1 MIKIDEYIKHTDN
14 LKEMGLLSEDFRI
27 IQYKDGDLLA
37 VDGKC
42 EAFENKPIDNKDY
55 IWWYNGTAFSYDENY
70 SNYCKHNVAVFG
82 EDGTLELR
90 ASPPFGFFNPL
101 LSIPWKGIRRDKKEE
116 KVVTP

>member
-1 MIKIDEYIKHTDN
+1 MITIDEYIKHTDN

-55 IWWYNGTAFSYDENY
+55 IWWYNGTAFRYDENY
-70 SNYCKHNVAVFG
+70 SNYCKHNVAVFD

-90 ASPPFGFFNPL
+90 EAPPCGTLFPA
-101 LSIPWKGIRRDKKEE
+101 LSIDSKRRRALKKL
-116 KVVTP
+116 

>member
-1 MIKIDEYIKHTDN
+1 MITIDEYIKHTDN

-55 IWWYNGTAFSYDENY
+55 IWWYDGAAFRYDDNY
-70 SNYCKHNVAVFG
+70 HKHNVIVFD

-90 ASPPFGFFNPL
+90 VSPPFGTLFPS
-101 LSIPWKGIRRDKKEE
+101 LSIDRKRRRALKRL
-116 KVVTP
+116 

>member
-1 MIKIDEYIKHTDN
+1 MITIDEYIKHTDN

-42 EAFENKPIDNKDY
+42 EAFENKPIDKKDY
-55 IWWYNGTAFSYDENY
+55 IWWYDGAAYRYDDNY
-70 SNYCKHNVAVFG
+70 RRQNLAVFG

-90 ASPPFGFFNPL
+90 ESPPFGFAIKS
-101 LSIPWKGIRRDKKEE
+101 LSIDCERRRALKKL
-116 KVVTP
+116 

>member
-1 MIKIDEYIKHTDN
+1 MITIDEYIKHTDN

-55 IWWYNGTAFSYDENY
+55 IWWYNGTAFRYEENY

-90 ASPPFGFFNPL
+90 EAPL
-101 LSIPWKGIRRDKKEE
+101 CGTLFPALSIDSKRRRALKKL
-116 KVVTP
+116 

>member
-1 MIKIDEYIKHTDN
+1 MITIDEYIKHTDN

-42 EAFENKPIDNKDY
+42 EAFEDKPIDNKDY
-55 IWWYNGTAFSYDENY
+55 IWWYDGWAFRYDKSSEIR
-70 SNYCKHNVAVFG
+70 HFAVFN

-90 ASPPFGFFNPL
+90 EAPLSGSFSPS
-101 LSIPWKGIRRDKKEE
+101 LSLNRKRGRALKKL
-116 KVVTP
+116 

>member
-1 MIKIDEYIKHTDN
+1 MITIDEYIKHTDN

-55 IWWYNGTAFSYDENY
+55 IWWLGGFAFRYDDIY
-70 SNYCKHNVAVFG
+70 PKHNVAVFD

-90 ASPPFGFFNPL
+90 EAPL
-101 LSIPWKGIRRDKKEE
+101 CGTLFPALSIDRKRCKALE
-116 KVVTP
+116 KL

>member
-1 MIKIDEYIKHTDN
+1 MITIDEYIKHTDN

-55 IWWYNGTAFSYDENY
+55 IWWLGGFAFRYDDNY
-70 SNYCKHNVAVFG
+70 PKHNVAVFG

-90 ASPPFGFFNPL
+90 VSPPFGTLFPA
-101 LSIPWKGIRRDKKEE
+101 LSIDSKRRRALKKL
-116 KVVTP
+116 

>member
-1 MIKIDEYIKHTDN
+1 MITIDEYIKHTDN

-55 IWWYNGTAFSYDENY
+55 IWWLGGFAFRYDDIY
-70 SNYCKHNVAVFG
+70 PKHNVAVC
-82 EDGTLELR
+82 GTLFQ
-90 ASPPFGFFNPL
+90 A
-101 LSIPWKGIRRDKKEE
+101 LSIDRKRSRALKKL
-116 KVVTP
+116 

>member
-1 MIKIDEYIKHTDN
+1 MITIDEYIKHTDN

-55 IWWYNGTAFSYDENY
+55 IWWYDGAAFRYDDNHH
-70 SNYCKHNVAVFG
+70 KHNVAVFG

-90 ASPPFGFFNPL
+90 ESPPFGFFNPL
-101 LSIPWKGIRRDKKEE
+101 LSIPWKGSGGMKK
-116 KVVTP
+116 KKRL

>member
-1 MIKIDEYIKHTDN
+1 MITIDEYIKHTDN

-55 IWWYNGTAFSYDENY
+55 IWCIMVRHSVMKKIIPITVNITWLY
-70 SNYCKHNVAVFG
+70 SAKMA
-82 EDGTLELR
+82 R
-90 ASPPFGFFNPL
+90 
-101 LSIPWKGIRRDKKEE
+101 LS
-116 KVVTP
+116 

>member
-1 MIKIDEYIKHTDN
+1 MITIDEYIKHTDN
-14 LKEMGLLSEDFRI
+14 LKGMGLLSEDFRI

-55 IWWYNGTAFSYDENY
+55 IWWLGGYAFRYDDIY
-70 SNYCKHNVAVFG
+70 PKHNVAVFG

-90 ASPPFGFFNPL
+90 ESPLCGTLFPA
-101 LSIPWKGIRRDKKEE
+101 LSIDSKRRRALKKL
-116 KVVTP
+116 

>member
-1 MIKIDEYIKHTDN
+1 MITIDEYIKHTDN

-55 IWWYNGTAFSYDENY
+55 IWWYDGAAFRYDDNY
-70 SNYCKHNVAVFG
+70 HKHNVAVFG

-90 ASPPFGFFNPL
+90 ESPPFGFFNPL
-101 LSIPWKGIRRDKKEE
+101 LSIPWKGSGGMKK
-116 KVVTP
+116 KKKL

>member
-1 MIKIDEYIKHTDN
+1 MITIDENIKHTDN

-55 IWWYNGTAFSYDENY
+55 IWWLGGFAFRYDDNY
-70 SNYCKHNVAVFG
+70 PKHNEAVFG

-90 ASPPFGFFNPL
+90 VSPPFGVFIPA
-101 LSIPWKGIRRDKKEE
+101 LSIDCKRCRALKKL
-116 KVVTP
+116 

>member
-1 MIKIDEYIKHTDN
+1 MITIDEYIKHTDN

-55 IWWYNGTAFSYDENY
+55 IWWLGGLHFVMTIFTLNIMWLY
-70 SNYCKHNVAVFG
+70 SMKMA
-82 EDGTLELR
+82 
-90 ASPPFGFFNPL
+90 L
-101 LSIPWKGIRRDKKEE
+101 LS
-116 KVVTP
+116 